1 MNWQSYHR
9 MLTKCPSIVTIIMY
23 ISLTSYK
30 ATTDSYST
38 TTMRVIDPALISLH
52 RAQHI
57 QYMSSCKMSEAP
69 DDEEVQKALNRP
81 STSSCE
87 DQTHQ
92 ASSMTATATTTTA
105 DLYRVGG
112 FLIAPRTSIELLCD
126 HSRVARRLKAKGCDR
141 VWENAHFVARKQV
154 RSQTVQD

>member
-1 MNWQSYHR
+1 
-9 MLTKCPSIVTIIMY
+9 
-23 ISLTSYK
+23 
-30 ATTDSYST
+30 
-38 TTMRVIDPALISLH
+38 
-52 RAQHI
+52 
-57 QYMSSCKMSEAP
+57 
-69 DDEEVQKALNRP
+69 
-81 STSSCE
+81 
-87 DQTHQ
+87 
-92 ASSMTATATTTTA
+92 MTATATTTTA